1 MHSRK
6 NRGSFGFS
14 AARKGGRKKLEKSRK
29 VSDDAG
35 LNIKEASSECARLRG
50 VFDSLTIGVTVV
62 NPNMEILML
71 NAQMK
76 KWFPNVNVSRRP
88 LCFKSL
94 RNPPHKSICPS
105 CPTHQTLKDGQ
116 VHESSGRPVKAGRS
130 RSFRVV
136 SAPIKDS
143 NGDVVEAI
151 EMVEDVTQR
160 SLLEEELRSHYQG
173 LEELVKMR
181 ANELM
186 VNEGR
191 SRALNLYA
199 GKVNAAK
206 NFKEVYEW
214 TLDAM
219 EKTLGFAHA
228 SFLTVRNNRLCRV
241 HQRGYVAPV
250 SFELP
255 LDGSKRGV
263 TVKAAKLHKTILLP
277 DVSKS
282 KDYVNGGR
290 DTPHAKS
297 ELAVPVIAEGELL
310 GVLNVESEELNG
322 FDERDSMLLEILAS
336 HAATALTNI
345 KYRIELEQR
354 TVQQASLMK
363 SSAEMIHSIDLHQ
376 RLQAILD
383 AVRGLG
389 WGRVVISLVNEN
401 FEIVRPEDVVASGL
415 SEEERMYLW
424 SHRKSCGVWKERLGP
439 QFERFKLGEFYYLP
453 WSDSFVRKKFSRGT
467 VLSHLSPEHMVDWNP
482 DDLLYAPLRLADGRI
497 VGIMSIDDPADG
509 RRPTRESLAAF
520 ELFLYQA
527 AVAIENARLIQ
538 QINQAKNEIEG
549 YAGQLELKVEER
561 TRELFAA
568 QNMLL
573 KAQRL
578 AAIGELAGMV
588 GHDLRNPLTGIAG
601 ATYYLK
607 SKLINSSNDRE
618 KEMFETIEKSI
629 AYSNKIINDLLD
641 YSREIRLELCETEPK
656 SLLTETLSLIQVPQ
670 KIEILDEMKNEPLI
684 KVDKEKMN
692 RVFTNLIRNAF
703 DAMPDGG
710 KLIARSKH
718 QDGYVILTFSD
729 TGIGMTEEVIK
740 QLWTPLFTT
749 KAKGMGFGL
758 PICKRIIEAHGG
770 KIAVE
775 SVKGKGSTFTMTLP
789 LVARKNEEKE
799 NVWVNIPE
807 RLQPS
812 PVSLN
817 SKEHRTQIP

>member
-1 MHSRK
+1 MRSRK
-6 NRGSFGFS
+6 NRGSFEFS
-14 AARKGGRKKLEKSRK
+14 AARKGGRKKIEKSRK
-29 VSDDAG
+29 ASNNAD
-35 LNIKEASSECARLRG
+35 LNIEEASSECTRLRS

-62 NPNMEILML
+62 NPKMEILML

-76 KWFPNVNVSRRP
+76 KWFPNVNVSRKP
-88 LCFKSL
+88 LCFKAL

-105 CPTHQTLKDGQ
+105 CPTHQTLKDGR
-116 VHESSGRPVKAGRS
+116 VHESGGRPVKAGKS
-130 RSFRVV
+130 RCFRVI

-143 NGDVVEAI
+143 KGDVVEAI
-151 EMVEDVTQR
+151 EMVEDVTQK
-160 SLLEEELRSHYQG
+160 SMLEQELRSHYQG
-173 LEELVKMR
+173 LEELVKIR

-186 VNEGR
+186 ANEGR

-199 GKVNAAK
+199 GKVNSAK

-228 SFLTVRNNRLCRV
+228 SFLTVRNNRLCRD
-241 HQRGYVAPV
+241 HQRGYLAPMG
-250 SFELP
+250 FELP

-290 DTPHAKS
+290 DAPHAQS

-345 KYRIELEQR
+345 KHRIELEQR
-354 TVQQASLMK
+354 TVQQASLMR
-363 SSAEMIHSIDLHQ
+363 SSAEMIHSVDLHQ

-401 FEIVRPEDVVASGL
+401 FEIDRPEDVVASGL

-424 SHRKSCGVWKERLGP
+424 SHRKAGGVWKERLGP

-453 WSDSFVRKKFSRGT
+453 WSDSFVREKFSQGI
-467 VLSHLSPEHMVDWNP
+467 VLSHLSSEHMVDWNP

-538 QINQAKNEIEG
+538 QINQAKNEIQG

-578 AAIGELAGMV
+578 ATIGELAGMV

-607 SKLINSSNDRE
+607 NKLLNSTNDRE
-618 KEMFETIEKSI
+618 KEMFETIEKAI
-629 AYSNKIINDLLD
+629 VYSNKIINDLLD

-670 KIEILDEMKNEPLI
+670 RIEIVDEMKNEPLI
-684 KVDKEKMN
+684 KVDKEKMK
-692 RVFTNLIRNAF
+692 RVFTNIIKNAF

-710 KLIARSKH
+710 KLTARSKK
-718 QDGYVILTFSD
+718 QDGYVVLTFSD
-729 TGIGMTEEVIK
+729 TGMGMTEEVIK

-758 PICKRIIEAHGG
+758 PICKRIVEAHGG

-775 SVKGKGSTFTMTLP
+775 SVKGTGSTFTMTLP

-799 NVWVNIPE
+799 NVWVNLPE

-812 PVSLN
+812 LVSLN